1 MLGPHSTAPR
11 NGALLSLSRGFLF
24 LLGTQ
29 FCGALNDNFLRY
41 FLSFSVALGGVW
53 AGELGTG
60 GQGWVGLAM
69 AVPFLLIS
77 GIAGRTADRNSKTD
91 LTNFLKKVE
100 VGIVLLAGCALYLG
114 SLSWTFAA
122 FVLLA
127 TQSACFGPSKY
138 GLIPELIRLET
149 LSRANGWINA
159 TTNLSTVIGMG
170 IAGPL
175 YLFWAEEG
183 GTWAPGAILFF
194 LAWLGLQMAKHI
206 PHQPPSAPGLSPD
219 AGLLRP
225 YQEAFTAMLEGP
237 GLLVA
242 GCWAGFYLLAGL
254 ALLFLPDWPALLG
267 VSAATGGLLLAI
279 LGGSIGIGSALAGHV
294 SGKCIR
300 TDLIPLGAAG
310 MAIAFLLMGT
320 LTPTFPT
327 TASFLVL
334 GGLSSGFYVVPL
346 QAALQRLAPNEKRG
360 RFLGAAN
367 MLSWTAIALASLIF
381 LLLRRSWGIP
391 AENIPTAAGLVASL
405 GLLLALP
412 GPRAKLRQ
420 ATLPT

>member
-1 MLGPHSTAPR
+1 M
-11 NGALLSLSRGFLF
+11 SRGFLL

-53 AGELGTG
+53 AGDLGAG

-69 AVPFLLIS
+69 AVPFLLVS
-77 GIAGRTADRNSKTD
+77 GIAGRAADRKSKTD
-91 LTNFLKKVE
+91 LTRFLKGVE
-100 VGIVLLAGCALYLG
+100 VGIVFLAGGALYLG
-114 SLSWTFAA
+114 SLTWTFAA
-122 FVLLA
+122 FILLA
-127 TQSACFGPSKY
+127 TQSAFFGPSKY
-138 GLIPELIRLET
+138 GLIPELIRSDT

-159 TTNLSTVIGMG
+159 TTNLSAVIGMG

-175 YLFWAEEG
+175 YLLWAERG
-183 GTWAPGAILFF
+183 GAWTPGAILFL
-194 LAWLGLQMAKHI
+194 LAWLGLQMARRI

-219 AGLLRP
+219 ASLLGP
-225 YQEAFTAMLEGP
+225 YREAFTAMREGP

-294 SGKCIR
+294 SGKRIR
-300 TDLIPLGAAG
+300 TDLIPVGAAG
-310 MAIAFLLMGT
+310 MTIAFLLMGT

-327 TASFLVL
+327 TASFLIL

-346 QAALQRLAPNEKRG
+346 QAALQHLAPDEKRG

-367 MLSWTAIALASLIF
+367 MLSWTAIALASLLF

-391 AENIPTAAGLVASL
+391 AENIPMAAGLVASL